1 MVILE
6 ILVAITFILEAGL
19 EKTVIDLKNPNL
31 PNYPNLNRR
40 EHIRSALWAFFYILT
55 MTVATCFA
63 LKSLLPLTF
72 LLVGLSYITS
82 RRIFFDYF
90 LKFFRGRPLRKIE
103 GDQFVDN
110 TIRRILGKNGG
121 RIEIIIVLTVK
132 ALILYFLFR

>member
-31 PNYPNLNRR
+31 PNYPNLNKK
-40 EHIRSALWAFFYILT
+40 EHIRSALWAGFYILT
-55 MTVATCFA
+55 ITVATGIA

-90 LKFFRGRPLRKIE
+90 LKLFRGRPFKKIE
-103 GDQFVDN
+103 GDQFLDT
-110 TIRRILGKNGG
+110 TIRSILGPNGG
-121 RIEIIIVLTVK
+121 YIE
-132 ALILYFLFR
+132 LILVVLLKIGILYLIFR